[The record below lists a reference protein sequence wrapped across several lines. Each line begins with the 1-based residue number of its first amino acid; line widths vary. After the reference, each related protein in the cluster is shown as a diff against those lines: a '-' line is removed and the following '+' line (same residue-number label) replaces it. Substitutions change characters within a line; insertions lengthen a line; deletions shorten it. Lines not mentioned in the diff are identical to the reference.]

1 MKNLK
6 FVLTILISFAL
17 GIVISRGFLNKTGAE
32 NRKSEKL
39 HEEANGVELSKKS
52 QELITLKTAKVK
64 IAVLKK
70 TISVIGQIAQD
81 TESLSHIV
89 SPQAGIITGCRV
101 DVGSAVKRGDVV
113 CLIRT
118 NGSDPIAEVKS
129 AFDGVVVGNFV
140 KKGDKVDTISSMYA
154 IADLSKLWANFDVYE
169 KDIADIKL
177 GQKVLA
183 HSLAY
188 PEKAF
193 EGEVVFISP
202 RVDET
207 SHTIKIRAVIDN
219 KDAILKLG
227 MFVSGDI
234 ISEGKGEYLS
244 VPAHAVQTMGNEKV
258 VFLKMGDQNFEMK
271 KIKVKA
277 ESKEEVL
284 IDDASIEESD
294 RIKEGDDVVIEGAFL
309 LKSELLKGELEEE

>member
-17 GIVISRGFLNKTGAE
+17 GIAISRGFLNKTGAE
-32 NRKSEKL
+32 NRKSEEI
-39 HEEANGVELSKKS
+39 HDEANRVELSKKS
-52 QELITLKTAKVK
+52 QELITLKTTKVK
-64 IAVLKK
+64 VAVLKK

-81 TESLSHIV
+81 TESLFHIV
-89 SPQAGIITGCRV
+89 SPQAGIITGCKV
-101 DVGSAVKRGDVV
+101 DMGSAVKRGDIV

-118 NGSDPIAEVKS
+118 NGSDSIVEVKS

-140 KKGDKVDTISSMYA
+140 KRGDKVDIISSMYA

-188 PEKAF
+188 PEKVF
-193 EGEVVFISP
+193 EGEIVFISP

-219 KDAILKLG
+219 KDAVLKLG

-258 VFLKMGDQNFEMK
+258 IFLRTGDQNFEMK